1 MANVDS
7 PFGLRPVRY
16 LNGAPWNG
24 QVQRYL
30 LDSGDGTATFIGDLV
45 TLAGSAGAQGSFVNG
60 IPTSGM
66 PTIAQ
71 SVANTGPHLG
81 VVVGFEVLQTNLE
94 TRHRL
99 ASTSRVALVV
109 DDPNVIFE
117 IQEVSGGTAFT
128 VAEVGLNANV
138 IVAAGST
145 TTGLSGMELNNSGE
159 AGTVTLDLKILRLAL
174 REDNAIGEHA
184 KWEVLINNHC
194 FRAGVTGL

>member
-24 QVQRYL
+24 QVNRYL
-30 LDSGDGTATFIGDLV
+30 LDSGNSTATFIGDLV
-45 TLAGSAGAQGSFVNG
+45 TLAGSAGLQASVVTG

-71 SVANTGPHLG
+71 SVAGTGPHLG
-81 VVVGFEVLQTNLE
+81 VVVGFEVLATNLE
-94 TRHRL
+94 LKHRL

-117 IQEVSGGTAFT
+117 IQEVSGGTALT
-128 VAEVGLNANV
+128 ADEVGLNANV
-138 IVAAGST
+138 VVAAGST
-145 TTGLSGMELNNSGE
+145 VTGLSGMELNNGSE
-159 AGTVTLDLKILRLAL
+159 AGTVGLDLKILRLAL

-184 KWEVLINNHC
+184 KWEVLINHHC

>member
-24 QVQRYL
+24 QVSRYL
-30 LDSGDGTATFIGDLV
+30 LDSGNGTATFIGDLV
-45 TLAGSAGAQGSFVNG
+45 VVAGSAGAQGSVVQG
-60 IPTSGM
+60 VPTSGM

-71 SVANTGPHLG
+71 GVAGTGPFVG
-81 VVVGFEVLQTNLE
+81 VVVGFEPLLSDLSVK
-94 TRHRL
+94 HRL
-99 ASTSRVALVV
+99 ASTSRVALVC

-117 IQEVSGGTAFT
+117 IQEVSGGTALT
-128 VAEVGLNANV
+128 VDEVSLNANV
-138 IVAAGST
+138 VVAAGST
-145 TTGLSGMELNNSGE
+145 VTGLSGMELNNGSE

-184 KWEVLINNHC
+184 KWEVLINNHS
-194 FRAGVTGL
+194 FRPGSTGL

>member
-24 QVQRYL
+24 QVTRYL

-45 TLAGSAGAQGSFVNG
+45 TLAGSAGANASVVNG

-71 SVANTGPHLG
+71 SVAGTGPHVG
-81 VVVGFEVLQTNLE
+81 VVVGFEPLLTDLSVK
-94 TRHRL
+94 HRL

-117 IQEVSGGTAFT
+117 IQEVSGGTALT
-128 VAEVGLNANV
+128 VTEVGLNTNV
-138 IVAAGST
+138 VVAAGST
-145 TTGLSGMELNNSGE
+145 TTGLSGMELANGSE
-159 AGTVTLDLKILRLAL
+159 AATVGLDLKILRLAL

-184 KWEVLINNHC
+184 KWEVLINHHC

>member
-24 QVQRYL
+24 QVNRYL
-30 LDSGDGTATFIGDLV
+30 LAAGNNTATFIGDMV
-45 TLAGSAGAQGSFVNG
+45 TLAGSAGADPSHVNG
-60 IPTSGM
+60 IPTRGM

-71 SVANTGPHLG
+71 SVAGTGPHLG
-81 VVVGFEVLQTNLE
+81 VVVGFEILPTDLTVL
-94 TRHRL
+94 HRL
-99 ASTSRVALVV
+99 ASTARIALVV

-117 IQEVSGGTAFT
+117 IQEVSGGTALT
-128 VAEVGLNANV
+128 VDEVGLNANV
-138 IVAAGST
+138 VVGSGST
-145 TTGLSGMELNNSGE
+145 TTGLSGMELGNGTE
-159 AGTVTLDLKILRLAL
+159 AGTVSLDLKILRLAL